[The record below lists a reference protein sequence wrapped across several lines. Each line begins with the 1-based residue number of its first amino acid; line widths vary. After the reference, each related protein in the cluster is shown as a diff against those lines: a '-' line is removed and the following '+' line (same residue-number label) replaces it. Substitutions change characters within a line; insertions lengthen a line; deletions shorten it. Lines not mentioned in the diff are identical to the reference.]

1 MGSFSGEFWDLF
13 LFVVTVGSIAGLGI
27 FVFVQSK
34 GKAPAPGSS
43 AESTGHVWDEDLR
56 ELNNPLPAWW
66 RNMFYI
72 TLVFGAP
79 YLVIY
84 PGLGSSKMFFGWTQ
98 ISQYEEEMAEAEATY
113 GPLFAR
119 YEREPIEALA
129 KNPEALKMGERLYAS
144 YCTQCHGSDAGGV
157 RGYPSLR
164 DGDWLWGG
172 TPDRIEE
179 SILKGRQGVMPPWAA
194 VLKDDGITQVSQYV
208 LSLAG
213 REHDAAAATTGKT
226 LYSTNC
232 VACHGAE
239 GKGNILF
246 GAPNLTNN
254 VWLYGASPKAIEDTI
269 RNGRS
274 GKMPAHEEFLGKA
287 KVHLLTAY
295 VYSLSMK

>member
-1 MGSFSGEFWDLF
+1 MGSFSGQFWDLF
-13 LFVVTVGSIAGLGI
+13 LFVVTVASIGGLAI
-27 FVFVQSK
+27 FVFTQSK
-34 GKAPAPGSS
+34 GKAPAPGTS

-72 TLVFGAP
+72 TLVFGAV

-84 PGLGSSKMFFGWTQ
+84 PGLGSNNMFFGWTQ
-98 ISQYEEEMAEAEATY
+98 VSQYEEEMAEAEATY

-119 YEREPIEALA
+119 YEQEPIEALA
-129 KNPEALKMGERLYAS
+129 KNPDALKMGERLYAS

-164 DGDWLWGG
+164 DDDWLWGG
-172 TPDRIEE
+172 TPERIEE
-179 SILKGRQGVMPPWAA
+179 TILKGRQGVMPPWAA

-213 REHDAAAATTGKT
+213 REHDAAAAATGKT

-232 VACHGAE
+232 IACHGAE
-239 GKGNILF
+239 GKGNTLL
-246 GAPNLTNN
+246 GAPNLTDDI
-254 VWLYGASPKAIEDTI
+254 WLYGASPKAIEETV
-269 RNGRS
+269 RHGRS

-287 KVHLLTAY
+287 KVHLLSAY